1 MTDHSCT
8 HTSDWWKQMANCFAC
23 GAYYSDEEAE
33 RIAGKMS
40 RQSPNF
46 TAEQQAIIDR
56 LQAENIVEI
65 VEARP

>member
-1 MTDHSCT
+1 
-8 HTSDWWKQMANCFAC
+8 MANCFAC
-23 GAYYSDEEAE
+23 GAEYSDEEAE

-56 LQAENIVEI
+56 LQAETES
-65 VEARP
+65 EQ